1 MFLICGKISSKKDTV
16 LYLID
21 KIIFLQK
28 ETKKDPDT
36 GKRVTKETLIF
47 PRYHQFNAVR
57 KLVADV
63 VEHHSEKNYLIEHSA
78 AAAKP
83 IPLHGWHTALPLYTT
98 GKTKSFLIRSALS
111 LTVSW

>member
-1 MFLICGKISSKKDTV
+1 MWEDILKKDTV

-47 PRYHQFNAVR
+47 PGITSSMPCA
-57 KLVADV
+57 
-63 VEHHSEKNYLIEHSA
+63 
-78 AAAKP
+78 
-83 IPLHGWHTALPLYTT
+83 
-98 GKTKSFLIRSALS
+98 
-111 LTVSW
+111 SWWQML